1 MKRKLWLNYLP
12 IVSLSICFA
21 PFTLTQAY
29 PVAQVD
35 TAQVASDYNRY
46 MKLGYTATAKR
57 DYSTALINFRRAQR
71 TRPGDHYAKN
81 AVQNVSSYV
90 ARKGE
95 SKISVRPI
103 GIGAPGNPVG
113 GAVRRTNSCLT
124 GQTPLTALA
133 QADKLGLTTA
143 EYPALFFYIPQSSPN
158 TKVELALVDEN
169 DKQIGKTVVDAASIT
184 PGIVGMKLSDIKGLP
199 PLEIGKNYHWYL
211 SMICNP
217 QRRSADVFVSGW
229 VRRIELDPVLTNE
242 LKNLTSRDR
251 ASLYAVEGLW
261 YDTLAALYEA
271 RRASPDD
278 LSLAN
283 DWASVLGSESTELG
297 TIAKEPL
304 ID

>member
-21 PFTLTQAY
+21 PVTLTQAY

-46 MKLGYTATAKR
+46 MRLGYTATAKR
-57 DYSTALINFRRAQR
+57 DYPAALINFRRAER
-71 TRPGDHYAKN
+71 TRPGDRYAKN

-103 GIGAPGNPVG
+103 GIGAPGDPVG
-113 GAVRRTNSCLT
+113 GAVRTNSCVT
-124 GQTPLTALA
+124 GEKHLTALA
-133 QADKLGLTTA
+133 QEDKLGLTTA
-143 EYPALFFYIPQSSPN
+143 EYPELFFYMPQSSPN

-169 DKQIGKTVVDAASIT
+169 DKQIGKTIINAASIN
-184 PGIVGMKLSDIKGLP
+184 PGIVGFKLSDIEGLP

-217 QRRSADVFVSGW
+217 QGRSADVFVDGW
-229 VRRIELDPVLTNE
+229 VRRIELDPVLTDE

-251 ASLYAVEGLW
+251 ASLYAVQGLW
-261 YDTLAALYEA
+261 YDTIAALYEA
-271 RRASPDD
+271 RRSSPDD

-283 DWASVLGSESTELG
+283 DWASVLESESTELG